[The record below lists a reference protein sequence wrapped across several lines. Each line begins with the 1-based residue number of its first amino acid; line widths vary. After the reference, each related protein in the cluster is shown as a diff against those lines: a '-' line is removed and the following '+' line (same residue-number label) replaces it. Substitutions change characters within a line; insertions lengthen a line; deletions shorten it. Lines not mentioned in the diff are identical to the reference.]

1 MINEVFN
8 SCNVVVHFDDVKQVT
23 LFESKVKEH
32 DALYADG
39 SDEVDMPLYAVIDID
54 KNMRGRITL
63 DVGDYDGLIDTLE
76 LAKLIVKYFPKSNG
90 TLVVADMLGAGTIN
104 IKDGKIIL

>member
-8 SCNVVVHFDDVKQVT
+8 SCNVVVKFDSVKQVT
-23 LFESKVKEH
+23 LFKSRVKEH
-32 DALYADG
+32 DALYAEG
-39 SDEVDMPLYAVIDID
+39 EADMPMYAVIDID
-54 KNMRGRITL
+54 ENMNGRITL
-63 DVGDYDGLIDTLE
+63 DVGCYDGLIDALE

-90 TLVVADMLGAGTIN
+90 TLVVADSDGSGTVR